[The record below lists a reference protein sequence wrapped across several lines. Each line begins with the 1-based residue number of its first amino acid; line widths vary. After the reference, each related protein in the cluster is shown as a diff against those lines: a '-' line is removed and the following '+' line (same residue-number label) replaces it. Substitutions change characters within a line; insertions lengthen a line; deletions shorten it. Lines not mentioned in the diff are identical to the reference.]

1 MSDAERYVEE
11 EQRELPLL
19 TVLAWEAR
27 WERWNA
33 VPQESRQR
41 LVRELAR
48 VMIQLADA
56 ESRNER
62 DQDCSPAS

>member
-1 MSDAERYVEE
+1 MAE

-27 WERWNA
+27 WDRWNA
-33 VPQESRQR
+33 VPQESRRR

-48 VMIQLADA
+48 VMIRLADA
-56 ESRNER
+56 ESRNEHDEDR
-62 DQDCSPAS
+62 SPAS